1 MYNQKLRTFSEMMQ
15 MGGMPQEAAPA
26 QAMPQQGMPQQG
38 GGNPEEMIQ
47 QLMQMVM
54 QALQQGTDPQQIV
67 SMLVEQGIP
76 QDQAGQIVEAT
87 MQQMQGGAPQGQM
100 RMGGYNEGYQM
111 GGLRKSPME
120 AMKNY
125 ISPEQYNYLKRFM

>member
-26 QAMPQQGMPQQG
+26 QAMPQQGMPQQ

-87 MQQMQGGAPQGQM
+87 MQQMQGAQAPQSPQM
-100 RMGGYNEGYQM
+100 MSGGNMQYQM